1 MHSHLAV
8 SGAEVVEDFLEGA
21 ARSAT
26 LGCLLAA
33 LALNGLNLRSSS
45 ILRKMKKQG
54 EEICQRSSVCANVI

>member
-1 MHSHLAV
+1 
-8 SGAEVVEDFLEGA
+8 
-21 ARSAT
+21 
-26 LGCLLAA
+26 LLAA